1 MVGAGVRCLRQCAP
15 FECKPIPPSHRYRTE
30 LGQLLDTKTAPPGDV
45 DLSRFSI
52 EQHALIV
59 KYKTAYY
66 SFYIPVA
73 LAFIMAGIKARS
85 GVSVCV

>member
-1 MVGAGVRCLRQCAP
+1 MVEAGVRCLRQCAP
-15 FECKPIPPSHRYRTE
+15 FKCDLAPPPSHRYRTE

-85 GVSVCV
+85 GVCE